1 MENIF
6 EKLGLDISPKNKTAH
21 MFFKSLITEYNTN
34 IQKFDSP
41 EMRNYFNNLTAAF
54 MLEYQTAYE
63 NFDIKVPYRI
73 KSPKSIFDKVL
84 EYLSREDKHTKV
96 DLDDESYKLELNE
109 EIKDIFAMTIVS
121 GNMPPTFASNDPT
134 LKPLIREKK
143 INSLFL
149 EEMHNFRLRLI
160 QNEFSGAKKDEYKYD
175 VSKKEYYY
183 YSIMGIERI
192 KSMIHPNSVNLIK
205 KYNDML
211 ERIKAEVPS
220 TFYDKCMALAK
231 ECNKLE
237 NMGNIDTNEKVS
249 FLNETFLKEV
259 DKYLSSK
266 EIDDLN
272 KKISAKDVQTVDFL
286 SVTKDCSARLY
297 DKLDLAILS
306 KQVYSIFENS
316 ELLKRF
322 GVSLD
327 LSSQKQKRTVSGYVA
342 DFVFLDTPFGKIEM
356 QLQTQH
362 ENIEGNYGYAAHT
375 QMDGKKIKEF
385 DLPEPGDKEK
395 LKEFQTCVD
404 FISPKK
410 SLAQFDNTERKRIII
425 QTSGKYQNYKSVISQ
440 VKSGSAEDKRLT
452 SYFGKLYPRRDE
464 FFPNPEDEDKVESFI
479 VYDIEQYLNSP
490 EYKKLLKRG
499 RQSGDKNED
508 AR

>member
-1 MENIF
+1 MKNIL
-6 EKLGLDISPKNKTAH
+6 ESLGIDISPKNKTAH
-21 MFFKSLITEYNTN
+21 MFFKSLITEYSAS
-34 IQKFDSP
+34 IEKFDSP

-54 MLEYQTAYE
+54 MLEYQDAYE

-73 KSPKSIFDKVL
+73 KSPKSIFDKIL

-96 DLDDESYKLELNE
+96 DLDSENYKLQLNE

-121 GNMPPTFASNDPT
+121 GNMPPTFASSDPE
-134 LKPLIREKK
+134 LKPLIEEKK
-143 INSLFL
+143 LNSLFL
-149 EEMHNFRLRLI
+149 DEMQKFRLKVI
-160 QNEFSGAKKDEYKYD
+160 KDEFSGTNKNDYKYD

-183 YSIMGIERI
+183 YNIMGIERI
-192 KSMIHPNSVNLIK
+192 KSLIHPNAVNLIK
-205 KYNDML
+205 KYDDIL
-211 ERIKAEVPS
+211 EKIKAEVPS

-231 ECNKLE
+231 ECQNLSNME
-237 NMGNIDTNEKVS
+237 NINTIEKVNM
-249 FLNETFLKEV
+249 LNTRFLKEV
-259 DKYLSSK
+259 DNYLTEEEKSA
-266 EIDDLN
+266 LN
-272 KKISAKDVQTVDFL
+272 QKISPKDSQTVDFL
-286 SVTKDCSARLY
+286 KVTKDFSARLY

-327 LSSQKQKRTVSGYVA
+327 LSSQKKKRTASGYVA
-342 DFVFLDTPFGKIEM
+342 DFVCLDTPFGKIEM

-395 LKEFQTCVD
+395 LREFQTCVD

-410 SLAQFDNTERKRIII
+410 FLAQFDNTERKRIII

-452 SYFGKLYPRRDE
+452 NYFGKLYPRRDE

-479 VYDIEQYLNSP
+479 VYDIEQYLSSP
-490 EYKKLLKRG
+490 EYKKLLATRNLDVKT
-499 RQSGDKNED
+499 DD